1 MQHVSRSA
9 DFLRRYLPQ
18 LGMTQDIGVAS
29 MIVHFTGYE
38 LDPNTIEL
46 EDPRDIICG
55 HLLGT
60 ADLISQMADR
70 CYLEKCRDRLYKEF
84 VVGGVA
90 VENAKPG
97 EYMIRYESGQHLLEK
112 TPSFYQYVMR
122 ERLNN
127 DFNKVYRYV
136 EALFDGRNPYI
147 EAIANNIQHLV
158 KVISTGNWTL
168 LRRQPPYFVGVKS
181 ADKDIDTLVMRQLD
195 IPAASKVAASG

>member
-1 MQHVSRSA
+1 
-9 DFLRRYLPQ
+9 
-18 LGMTQDIGVAS
+18 
-29 MIVHFTGYE
+29 
-38 LDPNTIEL
+38 
-46 EDPRDIICG
+46 
-55 HLLGT
+55 
-60 ADLISQMADR
+60 
-70 CYLEKCRDRLYKEF
+70 
-84 VVGGVA
+84 
-90 VENAKPG
+90 
-97 EYMIRYESGQHLLEK
+97 MIRYESGQHLLEK